1 MSLKEEAE
9 RNAALKATLSS
20 LLAPTAE
27 EVVVESESQ
36 KKAASAMKVI
46 DMQEK
51 ELGISQKVARAE
63 TMIKHLQAEI
73 KEDTNA
79 LKTVQ
84 SEIDKEKSKGKA
96 VWETVGISTVTYR
109 DPFHTGLSKRTPTGA
124 RPAHAGHASPP
135 LARLDH
141 SAERVCSSPYTHTV

>member
-1 MSLKEEAE
+1 MSLKEETE
-9 RNAALKATLSS
+9 RNAALKATLAS

-51 ELGISQKVARAE
+51 ELEISQKVARAE

-124 RPAHAGHASPP
+124 RPAHAARASPP
-135 LARLDH
+135 LDRLDH
-141 SAERVCSSPYTHTV
+141 SAERVCSSSILAS